1 MALTKLLFDMLVDDE
16 FESVLQ
22 EADWNSVRKYIA
34 VDYKSRSE
42 EKLREM
48 YEERF
53 KPAYITLVNEL
64 IAGGY
69 AITVWDGEEW
79 ATRRSTNKVE
89 ILEAIEA
96 VEEAELRVFELD
108 TCTGRGKQIGWA
120 QVSPYGLAPDETVID
135 YTIGLEQYAPSL
147 KPNIAEG

>member
-1 MALTKLLFDMLVDDE
+1 MALTGLLFDMLVDDE
-16 FESVLQ
+16 LDSIMEEQNWKSM
-22 EADWNSVRKYIA
+22 RKYIA
-34 VDYKSRSE
+34 ADYKSRSE

-53 KPAYITLVNEL
+53 KPAYVTLVNEM

-96 VEEAELRVFELD
+96 VEEAELRVFEPD
-108 TCTGRGKQIGWA
+108 TCAGRGKQIGWA
-120 QVSPYGLAPDETVID
+120 QVSPYGLAPDETVVD
-135 YTIGLEQYAPSL
+135 YTIGLEQYAASL
-147 KPNIAEG
+147 KLETE